1 MARTH
6 RAKGQKKGQKQ
17 KAPKAGR
24 RRDYRAEYAR
34 RVQLGI
40 SKGLSRS
47 QARGHARAGERP
59 KPARR
64 VVNRNSKEELA
75 IKVMKGGLTL
85 RDAAR
90 GFGLSEQHLRR
101 YAKENVG
108 ATWDQRQRKWIID
121 DQRPRRF
128 PVYSEGE
135 LKTLMLPPYDASIAG
150 SFMHAARE
158 FLRTGDRQLLAPYD
172 GQWRGVTDVLGR
184 YHRFETDP
192 NRLYELD
199 SAGELNFPEIYRIT
213 AN

>member
-1 MARTH
+1 MVTRKPS
-6 RAKGQKKGQKQ
+6 KGGRGSK
-17 KAPKAGR
+17 PKAR
-24 RRDYRAEYAR
+24 RIRDYRAEYAR
-34 RVQLGI
+34 RIQRGL
-40 SKGLSRS
+40 SRGLSRS

-101 YAKENVG
+101 YVKENVN
-108 ATWDQRQRKWIID
+108 ATRRGRLWIID

-135 LKTLMLPPYDASIAG
+135 LKTLMLKPYEASEAG
-150 SFMHAARE
+150 SFMNAAGR
-158 FLRTGDRQLLAPYD
+158 FLWTGNRQLLEAYD
-172 GQWRGVTDVLGR
+172 GRGVADVSGR
-184 YHRFETDP
+184 FHRFETDA

-199 SAGELNFPEIYRIT
+199 SKGELNFPEFYRIT
-213 AN
+213 S